1 MNLRNYSLVFVSILI
16 LSGAAL
22 AQQSSSGRNQNSPE
36 RRVSVIVNGGNFLGV
51 RTEDLTRENMSRF
64 GAGEMRGAV
73 VTEVV
78 QGSPAERAGLRK
90 DDVIVRF
97 DNESVTSPR
106 KLNRLIG
113 ESAPEA
119 TVRLTVKRG
128 GGEQEISA
136 TLGKRESLEN
146 SLNRLTVPQT
156 EELRRRL
163 EGLQGLQRNRDGN
176 FTFFNAGASRR
187 IGVTTQPLTKQLADY
202 FGVASGDG
210 LLITAVGE
218 NSPAAKAGL
227 RAGDVITEADGTRVR
242 TTVDLAQSIGRKTDG
257 DVSLT
262 FVRDKQSRTVRVTPE
277 RNSNSDFRFDFAA
290 PNFELFT
297 PTIRTI
303 Y

>member
-16 LSGAAL
+16 LSGAGL
-22 AQQSSSGRNQNSPE
+22 AQQSSSGGNQNSPE

-51 RTEDLTRENMSRF
+51 RTEDLTRENMSRL
-64 GAGEMRGAV
+64 GASEMRGAV

-90 DDVIVRF
+90 DDVIIRF
-97 DNESVTSPR
+97 DNEPVTSAR

-113 ESAPEA
+113 EAAPEA
-119 TVRLTVKRG
+119 TVRLTVRRS

-136 TLGKRESLEN
+136 TLGKRESLESN
-146 SLNRLTVPQT
+146 LNRITVPQT

-163 EGLQGLQRNRDGN
+163 EGLQGLQGDRDGN
-176 FTFFNAGASRR
+176 FTFFRTGSR

-202 FGVASGDG
+202 FGVASGEG
-210 LLITAVGE
+210 LLITAVVE
-218 NSPAAKAGL
+218 NSPAARAGL

-242 TTVDLAQSIGRKTDG
+242 TTIDLARGISRKTDG
-257 DVSLT
+257 EVSFT
-262 FVRDKQSRTVRVTPE
+262 VVRDKQSRTVRVTPE

-290 PNFELFT
+290 PNFEMFT
-297 PTIRTI
+297 PTIRTMAH
-303 Y
+303 